1 MFPMFHFLARW
12 RKPQRETVISQIQQL
27 EETIMAKLAEIA
39 SRLEAVDAT
48 LKKASAEIV
57 TEIGNLRE
65 ALAAVELPAQAET
78 ALAAIEASAKQ
89 LDDIVPDAVPAPDA
103 PPTPTE

>member
-1 MFPMFHFLARW
+1 
-12 RKPQRETVISQIQQL
+12 
-27 EETIMAKLAEIA
+27 MAKLAEIA

-48 LKKASAEIV
+48 LKKASSEIA

-65 ALAAVELPAQAET
+65 ALADVHLPAEAET

-103 PPTPTE
+103 TPAPAE